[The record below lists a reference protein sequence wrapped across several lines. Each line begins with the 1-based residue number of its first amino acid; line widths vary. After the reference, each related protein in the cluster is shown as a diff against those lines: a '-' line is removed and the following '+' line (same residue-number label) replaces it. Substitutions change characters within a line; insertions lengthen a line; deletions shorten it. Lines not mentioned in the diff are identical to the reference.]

1 MLCVYQNPTSG
12 DIRGF
17 LGKGLNDI
25 QEVALIAG
33 VNMPKIN
40 MEKGSL
46 YRSKGLAYIY
56 SMVYGEIW
64 RETLVW

>member
-40 MEKGSL
+40 
-46 YRSKGLAYIY
+46 KGLAYIY

-64 RETLVW
+64 RETLDW